1 MLDNHN
7 LSLATD
13 YVVAVRR
20 CVANQKARI
29 ERLRRVGADTL
40 DAEQT
45 LKVFED
51 NLRLSEEN
59 LEWLKGSGR
68 GGED

>member
-1 MLDNHN
+1 MNELMTDDHT

-20 CVANQKARI
+20 CIANQKARI
-29 ERLRRVGADTL
+29 ERLWQVGADTL
-40 DAEQT
+40 DAEHT

-59 LEWLKGSGR
+59 LEWLKSSG
-68 GGED
+68 